1 LAVGQTLTV
10 SAGNVS
16 NARVCTTPGLIAPMA
31 AARQLAD
38 MTDAD
43 AATGLA
49 VTYQL
54 ISQYTHCLA
63 IAVHQTS
70 WVLMPANLFLG
81 RSSF

>member
-1 LAVGQTLTV
+1 
-10 SAGNVS
+10 
-16 NARVCTTPGLIAPMA
+16 MA